1 MKIAAIIA
9 EYNPFHNA
17 HKKQLQTIKQMFD
30 AVIVIMSGH
39 LMQRGEF
46 AMFNK
51 WIRTKAAILCGADLV
66 IEIPS
71 IFSCASA
78 EKFAEGAIKIVKE
91 LKIVNTLSFGSEIGQ
106 IEPLKEL
113 ALICKKLELNGKIKQ
128 ELKKG
133 FSYPK
138 ARSIAIQKATGSN
151 LNSILNQPNNILAVE
166 YIKASINLNCP
177 LQFHTI
183 KRIETS
189 HDCDKTTNCFAS
201 SKFIRNNPSYIKK
214 YVPEEIQ
221 HLYKNKT
228 DFNEQKKLLFFN
240 LRIKTLN
247 HFKKLPDVSEGLE
260 NRLFRASKQARNL
273 EEFEKLTKTKRY
285 TLSRIRRLEIY
296 SLMKIK
302 KNNLPALPTYAKIL
316 GFNQTG
322 QKIASAAKKNKNF
335 LFSSNF
341 KKIAKQ
347 FPESAAIDSKATD
360 ILTMLQNKIQS
371 CGLEFRQK
379 PIIIKSTNN

>member
-17 HKKQLQTIKQMFD
+17 HKKQLQTAKQMFD
-30 AVIVIMSGH
+30 AVVVIMSGH

-46 AMFNK
+46 AIFNK

-78 EKFAEGAIKIVKE
+78 EKFAHGAIKIVKE
-91 LKIVNTLSFGSEIGQ
+91 LDIVDVLSFGSEIGQ

-113 ALICKKLELNGKIKQ
+113 AIICKKLELNGKIKK

-133 FSYPK
+133 LSYPK
-138 ARSIAIQKATGSN
+138 ARSIAIQKETNSN
-151 LNSILNQPNNILAVE
+151 LTSILNQPNNILGIE
-166 YIKASINLNCP
+166 YIKASMNLKCP

-183 KRIETS
+183 KRMETP

-201 SKFIRNNPSYIKK
+201 SKYIRNNPNSIKK
-214 YVPEEIQ
+214 YVPKEIQ
-221 HLYKNKT
+221 NLYTNKT
-228 DFNEQKKLLFFN
+228 NFDEQKKLLFFN

-260 NRLFRASKQARNL
+260 NRLFRASKQAKNL

-296 SLMKIK
+296 SIMEINKHHI
-302 KNNLPALPTYAKIL
+302 PDLPTYARIL

-322 QKIASAAKKNKNF
+322 QKIASIAKKNKNF
-335 LFSSNF
+335 LFTSNF

-360 ILTMLQNKIQS
+360 ILNMLQNKIES
-371 CGLEFRQK
+371 CGLEFRKK
-379 PIIIKSTNN
+379 PIII